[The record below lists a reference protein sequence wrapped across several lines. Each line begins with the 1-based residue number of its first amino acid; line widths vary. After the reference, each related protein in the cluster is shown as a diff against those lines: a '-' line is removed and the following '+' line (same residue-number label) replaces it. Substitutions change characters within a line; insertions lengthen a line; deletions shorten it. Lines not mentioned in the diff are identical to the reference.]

1 MLKQV
6 IFKSIAVDTV
16 STPGVEH
23 KAAHL
28 IQAFWTALH
37 VTASLGMTVGLD
49 LTSVRRINY
58 QRVTGGQPP
67 QRCAFPLPIHPSRD
81 NTSLFHDP

>member
-6 IFKSIAVDTV
+6 IFKSIAVDMV

-23 KAAHL
+23 RAAHL

-37 VTASLGMTVGLD
+37 VTASLGATVGLD
-49 LTSVRRINY
+49 LTSARRINY
-58 QRVTGGQPP
+58 QRVTGGQTL
-67 QRCAFPLPIHPSRD
+67 QRCAFPLPIHSSRD
-81 NTSLFHDP
+81 NTSPFHDP